1 MAVPRSSISLDGFAD
16 DAFSPRVNARC
27 VGRKRGDREGPIHL
41 ACLHYLRT
49 TLPHG
54 WIVQHSANKPR
65 NSVQGGREK
74 AMGVIAGWPDLA
86 IYGPGP
92 DGPSVWFAEIKEPR
106 GVVSPAQRV
115 VHDRLMD
122 AGLPVRI
129 VRSVEDMRKAISD
142 WGLPS
147 KDALIVRRTA

>member
-1 MAVPRSSISLDGFAD
+1 MAALRVSDASEVLAD
-16 DAFSPRVNARC
+16 DLHPLRSKARY
-27 VGRKRGDREGPIHL
+27 VGRKRADREGPIHL

-92 DGPSVWFAEIKEPR
+92 DGPSVWFVEVKEPR

-122 AGLPVRI
+122 AGLSVRV
-129 VRSVEDMRKAISD
+129 VRSVDDLRAAVED
-142 WGLPS
+142 WQLPS
-147 KDALIVRRTA
+147 KDALIKRRPL